1 MNRKLPNKFLS
12 QKDASQAFSGDKKVW
27 RNSEF
32 RITINQSVTEI
43 VPDYCAKINP
53 PANFPRLF
61 VMRVSL
67 ELSLLPKYKFTF
79 QPKAIKR
86 TLNIYS

>member
-12 QKDASQAFSGDKKVW
+12 QKDASFFRRQKGLEK
-27 RNSEF
+27 F

-61 VMRVSL
+61 VMRVIL

-86 TLNIYS
+86 TLNVYS